1 MMNRQI
7 LYKYVKVETEQFAI
21 FEENI
26 KQDVTDSTFQV
37 ETYFSFNQAQGV
49 LANCMMVIVLQQS
62 SVVLKIAMVDYFKIA
77 EESLS
82 ALTNDN
88 RIEFPQSFLQQLAS
102 LSFGTLR
109 GVLVAKT
116 EGTKLNNLILP
127 PTYIGNLIDKN
138 WGVYV
143 DSCG

>member
-1 MMNRQI
+1 MMNQQI

-21 FEENI
+21 FEENF
-26 KQDVTDSTFQV
+26 KQDVTDSMFQV

-49 LANCMMVIVLQQS
+49 LVNRMAVIVLQQS
-62 SVVLKIAMVDYFKIA
+62 SVNLKIAMVDYFKIA

-88 RIEFPQSFLQQLAS
+88 RINFPQSFLQQLAS

-116 EGTKLNNLILP
+116 EGTKLSNLILP

-138 WGVYV
+138 FVV
-143 DSCG
+143 ENEVK

>member
-1 MMNRQI
+1 MMNQQI

-21 FEENI
+21 FEENF
-26 KQDVTDSTFQV
+26 KQDVTDSMFQV
-37 ETYFSFNQAQGV
+37 ETYFSFNQAQSV
-49 LANCMMVIVLQQS
+49 LVNRMAVIVLQQS
-62 SVVLKIAMVDYFKIA
+62 SVILKIAMVDYFKIA

-88 RIEFPQSFLQQLAS
+88 RINFPQSFLQQLAS

-116 EGTKLNNLILP
+116 EGTKLSNLILP

-138 WGVYV
+138 FVV
-143 DSCG
+143 ENEVK

>member
-1 MMNRQI
+1 MMNQQI

-21 FEENI
+21 FEENF
-26 KQDVTDSTFQV
+26 KQDVTDSMFQV

-49 LANCMMVIVLQQS
+49 LVNRMAVIVLQQS
-62 SVVLKIAMVDYFKIA
+62 SVILKIAMVDYFKIA

-88 RIEFPQSFLQQLAS
+88 RINFPQSFLQQLAS

-116 EGTKLNNLILP
+116 EGTKLSNLILP

-138 WGVYV
+138 FVV
-143 DSCG
+143 ENKVK

>member
-1 MMNRQI
+1 MMNQQI
-7 LYKYVKVETEQFAI
+7 LYKYVKVKTEQFAI
-21 FEENI
+21 FEENF
-26 KQDVTDSTFQV
+26 KQDVTDSMFQV

-49 LANCMMVIVLQQS
+49 LVNRMAVIVLQQS
-62 SVVLKIAMVDYFKIA
+62 SVILKIAMVDYFKIA

-88 RIEFPQSFLQQLAS
+88 RINFPQSFLQQLAS

-116 EGTKLNNLILP
+116 EGTKLSNLILP

-138 WGVYV
+138 FVV
-143 DSCG
+143 ENEVK

>member
-1 MMNRQI
+1 MMNQQI

-21 FEENI
+21 FEENF

-49 LANCMMVIVLQQS
+49 LANRMTVIVQQQS
-62 SVVLKIAMVDYFKIA
+62 SVILKIVMVDYFKIA

-116 EGTKLNNLILP
+116 EGTKLSNLILP

>member
-1 MMNRQI
+1 MMNQQI

-21 FEENI
+21 FEENF
-26 KQDVTDSTFQV
+26 KQDVTDSMFQV

-49 LANCMMVIVLQQS
+49 LVNRMAVIVLQQS
-62 SVVLKIAMVDYFKIA
+62 SVILKIAMVDYFKIA

-88 RIEFPQSFLQQLAS
+88 RINFPQSFLQQLAS

-116 EGTKLNNLILP
+116 EGTKLSNLILP

-138 WGVYV
+138 FVV
-143 DSCG
+143 ENEVK

>member
-1 MMNRQI
+1 MMNQQI

-21 FEENI
+21 FEENF
-26 KQDVTDSTFQV
+26 KQDVTDSMFQV

-49 LANCMMVIVLQQS
+49 LVNRMAVIVLQQS
-62 SVVLKIAMVDYFKIA
+62 SVILKIAMVDYFKIA

-88 RIEFPQSFLQQLAS
+88 RIIFPQSFLQQLAS

-116 EGTKLNNLILP
+116 EGTKLSNLILP

-138 WGVYV
+138 FVV
-143 DSCG
+143 ENEVK

>member
-1 MMNRQI
+1 MMNQQI

-21 FEENI
+21 FEENF
-26 KQDVTDSTFQV
+26 KQDVTDSMFQV

-49 LANCMMVIVLQQS
+49 LVNRMAVIVLQQS
-62 SVVLKIAMVDYFKIA
+62 SVILKIAMMDYFKIA

-88 RIEFPQSFLQQLAS
+88 RINFPQSFLQQLAS

-116 EGTKLNNLILP
+116 EGTKLSNLILP

-138 WGVYV
+138 FVV
-143 DSCG
+143 ENEVK

>member
-1 MMNRQI
+1 MNQQI

-21 FEENI
+21 FEENF
-26 KQDVTDSTFQV
+26 KQDVTDSMFQV

-49 LANCMMVIVLQQS
+49 LVNRMAVIVLQQS
-62 SVVLKIAMVDYFKIA
+62 SVILKIAMVDYFKIA

-88 RIEFPQSFLQQLAS
+88 RINFPQSFLQQLAS

-116 EGTKLNNLILP
+116 EGTKLSNLILP

-138 WGVYV
+138 FVV
-143 DSCG
+143 ENEVK